1 MLKHYH
7 GLIEERVDLKQDIN
21 YILHIL
27 KGSNMS
33 KTYKIIEVVG
43 TSSSSYDD
51 AIKNAIS
58 EASKSLKAL
67 SWFEVV
73 QMRGGIKDGKIEEY
87 QVILKVGFR
96 LLD

>member
-1 MLKHYH
+1 
-7 GLIEERVDLKQDIN
+7 
-21 YILHIL
+21 
-27 KGSNMS
+27 MS

-43 TSSSSYDD
+43 TSNTSYDD

-73 QMRGGIKDGKIEEY
+73 QMRGGIEDGKIEEY